1 MEIQSVVSAY
11 IAVLKIGEKSENTI
25 RSYNKDIQKFINHFE
40 IKDTSEIENISVDKY
55 HNFYGSLG
63 LSNVSLNGLIRNLSA
78 FFAYLKEGKYVSN
91 ECPFFSVKFGKTKFV
106 DVKRKFKDI
115 LSPDE
120 EELVINAGRNLQ
132 EKFMLAMALKTAL
145 RRSEI
150 AGIKMSD
157 INGCEIT
164 ITGKGGD
171 EAKTYLNDRLCA
183 MLQEYVLKE
192 RNTDSEYLFYGTRGK
207 QSESMTG
214 DTVNNRVKDA
224 CERAGIEKKITAH
237 RLRATRI
244 TNVAYE
250 HGDRAAQAIARHKSH
265 TTTELYI
272 GKNDMAV
279 KNIMLSEN

>member
-1 MEIQSVVSAY
+1 MEIQNVVSAY

-207 QSESMTG
+207 QSVSMTG

-224 CERAGIEKKITAH
+224 CERAGIAKKITAH

-279 KNIMLSEN
+279 KNIMLAEN

>member
-1 MEIQSVVSAY
+1 MEIQNVVSAY
-11 IAVLKIGEKSENTI
+11 IAVLKIGDKSENTI
-25 RSYNKDIQKFINHFE
+25 RSYTKDIQKFINHFE
-40 IKDTSEIENISVDKY
+40 IKDTSEIEEISVDKY

-91 ECPFFSVKFGKTKFV
+91 ECPFFFVKFGKTKFV

-157 INGCEIT
+157 ISGCEIT

-207 QSESMTG
+207 QSVSMTG

>member
-1 MEIQSVVSAY
+1 MEIQNVVSAY

-25 RSYNKDIQKFINHFE
+25 RSYSKDIQKFINHFE
-40 IKDTSEIENISVDKY
+40 IKETSEIENISVDKY

-171 EAKTYLNDRLCA
+171 EAKTYLNDRLCG

-207 QSESMTG
+207 QSVSMTG

>member
-1 MEIQSVVSAY
+1 MEIQNVVSAY

-171 EAKTYLNDRLCA
+171 EAKTYLNDRLCG

-207 QSESMTG
+207 QSVSMTG

>member
-1 MEIQSVVSAY
+1 MEIQNVVSAY

-40 IKDTSEIENISVDKY
+40 VKDTSEIENISVDKY

-207 QSESMTG
+207 QSVSMTG

-224 CERAGIEKKITAH
+224 CERAGITKKITAH

-279 KNIMLSEN
+279 KNIMLSES

>member
-1 MEIQSVVSAY
+1 MEIQNVVSAY

-40 IKDTSEIENISVDKY
+40 IKDTSEIESISVDKY

-171 EAKTYLNDRLCA
+171 EAKTYLNDRLCV

-192 RNTDSEYLFYGTRGK
+192 RNTDSEYLFYGTRGR
-207 QSESMTG
+207 QSEGMGG
-214 DTVNNRVKDA
+214 DTVNNRVKEA
-224 CERAGIEKKITAH
+224 CKRAGITKKITAH

-279 KNIMLSEN
+279 KNIMLSES

>member
-1 MEIQSVVSAY
+1 MKIQNVVSAY

-25 RSYNKDIQKFINHFE
+25 RSYNKDIQKFIAHFE

-224 CERAGIEKKITAH
+224 CERAGITKKITAH

-279 KNIMLSEN
+279 KNIMLSEK

>member
-1 MEIQSVVSAY
+1 MEIQNVVSAY

-25 RSYNKDIQKFINHFE
+25 RSYSKDIQKFINHFE
-40 IKDTSEIENISVDKY
+40 IKETSEIENISVDKY

-171 EAKTYLNDRLCA
+171 EAKTYLNDRLCN

-207 QSESMTG
+207 QSMSMTG

-224 CERAGIEKKITAH
+224 CERAGIAKKITAH

>member
-1 MEIQSVVSAY
+1 MEIQNVVSAY

>member
-1 MEIQSVVSAY
+1 MEIQNVVSAY

-171 EAKTYLNDRLCA
+171 EAKTYLNDRLCG

-207 QSESMTG
+207 QSVSMTG

-250 HGDRAAQAIARHKSH
+250 HGDRAAQALARHKSPQ
-265 TTTELYI
+265 TTNIYI
-272 GKNDMAV
+272 NNNDTAV
-279 KNIMLSEN
+279 RNILLGDK